1 MESHRRPEKESQ
13 EMKRIASLLLAC
25 TLCACSPKYD
35 WRDYRS
41 NDAPYAVLFPG
52 KPSSQT
58 RIIKLGQQEA
68 SMTMSATE
76 IDGVVFAVGSAQL
89 ADATQAPAAVESMQ
103 TAMINNIGASV
114 TSSKTLANG
123 MREVD
128 ASGTEKGRAMRLIGR
143 FLAKDKRVY
152 QVVVIGPTAQIE
164 AEPVDTF
171 LTSFK
176 LN

>member
-1 MESHRRPEKESQ
+1 
-13 EMKRIASLLLAC
+13 MKRIAALLLAC
-25 TLCACSPKYD
+25 VLCACSPKYD
-35 WRDYRS
+35 WRDYRGS
-41 NDAPYAVLFPG
+41 DAPYAVLFPG

-58 RIIKLGQQEA
+58 RSIRLGELEV

-76 IDGVVFAVGSAQL
+76 VDGVVFAVGSAQL
-89 ADATQAPAAVESMQ
+89 ADATQVPAAVEAMQ
-103 TAMINNIGASV
+103 TAMVNNIGASV
-114 TSSKTLANG
+114 TSSRTLANG

-128 ASGTEKGRAMRLIGR
+128 ARGTEKGRAMRLLGR
-143 FLAKDKRVY
+143 FVAKEKRIY
-152 QVVVIGPTAQIE
+152 QAVVIGPAAHIE

>member
-25 TLCACSPKYD
+25 ALCACSPKYD

-41 NDAPYAVLFPG
+41 SEAPYAVLFPG
-52 KPSSQT
+52 KPASQT
-58 RIIKLGQQEA
+58 RTIKLDQLEV
-68 SMTMSATE
+68 SMTMSAAD

-89 ADATQAPAAVESMQ
+89 ADAAQAPAAVDAMQ
-103 TAMINNIGASV
+103 AAMLNNIGASV

-128 ASGTEKGRAMRLIGR
+128 ASGTEKGRAMRLVGR
-143 FLAKDKRVY
+143 FLAKDKRIY
-152 QVVVIGPTAQIE
+152 QVVVIGPAGKFE

>member
-1 MESHRRPEKESQ
+1 
-13 EMKRIASLLLAC
+13 MKRFASLMLLAC
-25 TLCACSPKYD
+25 TLSACSPKYD

-52 KPSSQT
+52 KPATQT
-58 RIIKLGQQEA
+58 RTIKLDQLEV
-68 SMTMSATE
+68 SMTMSAAE
-76 IDGVVFAVGSAQL
+76 VDGVVFAVGSAQV
-89 ADATQAPAAVESMQ
+89 ADAAQAPAAVDAMQ
-103 TAMINNIGASV
+103 TAMVNNIGASV

-128 ASGTEKGRAMRLIGR
+128 ASGTEKGRTMRLVGR
-143 FLAKDKRVY
+143 FLAKEKRIY
-152 QVVVIGPTAQIE
+152 QVVVIGPAAQIE

>member
-1 MESHRRPEKESQ
+1 
-13 EMKRIASLLLAC
+13 MKHIASLLLAC
-25 TLCACSPKYD
+25 ALCACSPKYD

-52 KPSSQT
+52 KPATQT
-58 RIIKLGQQEA
+58 RTIKLDQLEV
-68 SMTMSATE
+68 SMAMSATE
-76 IDGVVFAVGSAQL
+76 VDGVVFAVGSAQV
-89 ADATQAPAAVESMQ
+89 ADGAQAPRAVDAMQ
-103 TAMINNIGASV
+103 TAMVNNLGASV

-128 ASGTEKGRAMRLIGR
+128 ASGTEKGRAMRLVGR
-143 FLAKDKRVY
+143 FLAKEKRIY
-152 QVVVIGPTAQIE
+152 QVVVIGPAAQIE

>member
-1 MESHRRPEKESQ
+1 
-13 EMKRIASLLLAC
+13 MKRLTPLLLAC
-25 TLCACSPKYD
+25 ILSACSPKYD

-41 NDAPYAVLFPG
+41 TDAPYAVLFPG
-52 KPSSQT
+52 KPASQT
-58 RIIKLGQQEA
+58 RTIKLDQQEV
-68 SMTMSATE
+68 SMTMSAAE
-76 IDGVVFAVGSAQL
+76 IDGVVFAVGSAQV
-89 ADATQAPAAVESMQ
+89 ADAAQAAAAVEAMQ
-103 TAMINNIGASV
+103 TAMLNNIGGAV

-128 ASGTEKGRAMRLIGR
+128 ASGTEKGRAMRLVGR
-143 FLAKDKRVY
+143 FLAKEKRIY
-152 QVVVIGPTAQIE
+152 QVVVIGPGAQIE

>member
-1 MESHRRPEKESQ
+1 
-13 EMKRIASLLLAC
+13 MKRLTPLLLAC
-25 TLCACSPKYD
+25 ILSACSPKYD

-41 NDAPYAVLFPG
+41 TDAPYAVLFPG
-52 KPSSQT
+52 KPASQT
-58 RIIKLGQQEA
+58 RTIKLDQQEV
-68 SMTMSATE
+68 SMTMSAAE
-76 IDGVVFAVGSAQL
+76 IDGVVFAVGSAQV
-89 ADATQAPAAVESMQ
+89 ADAAQAAAAVEAMQ
-103 TAMINNIGASV
+103 TAMLNNIGGAV

-128 ASGTEKGRAMRLIGR
+128 ASGTEKGRAMRLVGR
-143 FLAKDKRVY
+143 FLAKEKRIY